1 MKTVEMDGA
10 GDVDVLCIGQRSKP
24 DIEAHQVL
32 IKTAAAGVNGPDMMQ
47 RKGLYPPPPGAS
59 DLMGLEVSGTI
70 AEIGE
75 SVTEWAIGQ
84 EVCALTHG
92 GAYAEYVA
100 VNANHCL
107 PIPEGVSLVDA
118 AGLPETFFTVWS
130 NLFFERNVKQGGN
143 LLVHGGSGGIGATAI
158 QLGASQSMNVYA
170 TASNEDKCKFCE
182 SLGATRGINYRQED
196 FVEVMKSAGGADLI
210 LDILGGDY
218 IQRNMSAAAMDGR
231 IVQLAYRK
239 GSKVEVD
246 MMPLMRKR
254 LTYHGSTLRP
264 RPDEFKA
271 AIASDLHKKV
281 WPRFADGTLKALTH
295 ATFPMEEVAKA
306 HQMMEDAQ
314 HVGKILLMF

>member
-1 MKTVEMDGA
+1 MKTIEMDGA
-10 GDVDVLCIGQRSKP
+10 GGVDVLGMGERPKP
-24 DIEAHQVL
+24 AIAADQIL

-59 DLMGLEVSGTI
+59 DLMGLEVSGEV
-70 AEIGE
+70 AEIG
-75 SVTEWAIGQ
+75 SDVNRWTIGQ

-130 NLFFERNVKQGGN
+130 NLFFERENKPGGS

-158 QLGASQSMNVYA
+158 QLGAAQGMNVYA
-170 TASNEDKCKFCE
+170 TASSAEKCDYCE
-182 SLGATRGINYRQED
+182 SLGAVRGINYLQED
-196 FVEVMKSAGGADLI
+196 FVEVMKDAGGADLI

-239 GSKVEVD
+239 GAKVEVD

-271 AIASDLHKKV
+271 AIASDLHEKV
-281 WPRFADGTLKALTH
+281 WPWFAEGKIKPLTH
-295 ATFPMEEVAKA
+295 KTFPMEDVAKA

-314 HVGKILLMF
+314 HVGKILLTF